1 MDFKLIL
8 MKAQSITIVLYRCS
22 GVPSLS
28 LSLSLKKKKKTT
40 IAKLFIIDS
49 NETTSM
55 LHYLKSKFLK
65 KQKTLNQVT

>member
-8 MKAQSITIVLYRCS
+8 MKAQSIAIVLYRCS

-28 LSLSLKKKKKTT
+28 LSLSLKKTT
-40 IAKLFIIDS
+40 ITKLFIIDS